1 MESKQLYVA
10 NINMVFG
17 KDEEPLIK
25 RVDDI
30 VVPALKSGIK
40 RKVGDKTKFIFSNVV
55 LREITKDE
63 WVIQGLIVKDT
74 VLDIMSEYSPD
85 TGLEKTEKHVNSAP
99 FSLFIIYLK
108 NHRMLLVKNQ
118 NGSPDIR
125 SFSATFKFILNEYV
139 KKENLNSEQNTDIAK
154 LPRPMIFVSG
164 IKTATSV
171 KETLKDVEKINQ
183 LILKFYPLNA
193 EWDYDP
199 IFGDIDQKLR
209 KKAQSKK
216 GRMIFTSPQS
226 KEGVADII
234 EGTDGVVKSV
244 MKVTYKGRAD
254 ADGKK
259 RTGTIQ
265 DDQISEVMSIDVYR
279 DLEDAYDE
287 VNEFGKSIKAINVQ
301 TKNHIIDYQEFLKTH
316 RK

>member
-30 VVPALKSGIK
+30 VVPALQSGIK

-85 TGLEKTEKHVNSAP
+85 TGFEKTEKHVNSAP

-139 KKENLNSEQNTDIAK
+139 KKEKEKRYVNS
-154 LPRPMIFVSG
+154 
-164 IKTATSV
+164 
-171 KETLKDVEKINQ
+171 
-183 LILKFYPLNA
+183 
-193 EWDYDP
+193 
-199 IFGDIDQKLR
+199 
-209 KKAQSKK
+209 
-216 GRMIFTSPQS
+216 
-226 KEGVADII
+226 
-234 EGTDGVVKSV
+234 
-244 MKVTYKGRAD
+244 
-254 ADGKK
+254 
-259 RTGTIQ
+259 
-265 DDQISEVMSIDVYR
+265 
-279 DLEDAYDE
+279 
-287 VNEFGKSIKAINVQ
+287 
-301 TKNHIIDYQEFLKTH
+301 
-316 RK
+316 

>member
-1 MESKQLYVA
+1 
-10 NINMVFG
+10 MVFG

-209 KKAQSKK
+209 KKP
-216 GRMIFTSPQS
+216 R
-226 KEGVADII
+226 
-234 EGTDGVVKSV
+234 VKR
-244 MKVTYKGRAD
+244 G
-254 ADGKK
+254 
-259 RTGTIQ
+259 
-265 DDQISEVMSIDVYR
+265 E
-279 DLEDAYDE
+279 
-287 VNEFGKSIKAINVQ
+287 
-301 TKNHIIDYQEFLKTH
+301 
-316 RK
+316 